1 MESSAWLLN
10 FGDGQLAAVGKRELL
25 HLVPLQGL
33 FDVPRAPRHCSRVML
48 WQHHV
53 VPVFDMLAWLGVGS
67 GASDAGLVAVVG
79 YQSRRRQI
87 PQFGAL
93 LLAEPPARIVV
104 SDAQACELSPQQS
117 AWDKLA
123 ISCFR
128 HEENP
133 VAVLDLP
140 LMFSRA
146 FATSVST

>member
-10 FGDGQLAAVGKRELL
+10 FGGGQLAALGKRELL
-25 HLVPLQGL
+25 HLVPLHGL
-33 FDVPRAPRHCSRVML
+33 FDVPRTPRHCSRAML

-53 VPVFDMLAWLGVGS
+53 VPVWDMLAWLAPGS
-67 GASDAGLVAVVG
+67 RADAGLVAVVG
-79 YQSRRRQI
+79 YQSRRRQA

-104 SDAQACELSPQQS
+104 TDAQACELSPEQS

-146 FATSVST
+146 FAMGVST